1 MNRLIIT
8 IFPVYTKDVLFQRLI
23 GLWLFGS
30 TCYSLFII
38 IEFKILKHL
47 YFLKTN
53 ISFSIMFYIFFL
65 FLFNS
70 FLYSHTTKIKNPGVR
85 EEFVKLFRTCWT
97 NLPCNRSLPTE
108 TELEKCKK
116 LKIYFKIAHESEH
129 PSKKGS
135 SIPIKPIFLLKI
147 L

>member
-1 MNRLIIT
+1 MDKHYLKRKNIICLLGLTLIRLSFGNYRT
-8 IFPVYTKDVLFQRLI
+8 IFFEVDLNVSKYEI
-23 GLWLFGS
+23 
-30 TCYSLFII
+30 
-38 IEFKILKHL
+38 
-47 YFLKTN
+47 KTN

-70 FLYSHTTKIKNPGVR
+70 FLYSHTTKIKNPGGR

-116 LKIYFKIAHESEH
+116 LKIYFKIVHESEH
-129 PSKKGS
+129 PSKKSS